1 MQVYQQPNQSNFDL
15 TKQTK
20 TLTFERAKK
29 RKSLYFLNYFK
40 HTRDVRRAL
49 EIVRNSGRRSEWRVL
64 RPRKRVW
71 QRRHHRHGNWHGFIL
86 QCSWFATAI
95 DEVRQIDVV
104 VCIEITL
111 IFERLARC
119 IIRMDCL
126 LIDCLVVHLFWLCSK
141 FAKTWQKLE
150 NFFSFFLKNAPKN
163 SQTQPNDVKSWS
175 QNFFRWR
182 WPTGVTFNWRSRRP
196 IVARRHRWCRQ
207 HG

>member
-126 LIDCLVVHLFWLCSK
+126 LIDCLVVHLFWK
-141 FAKTWQKLE
+141 KK
-150 NFFSFFLKNAPKN
+150 K
-163 SQTQPNDVKSWS
+163 
-175 QNFFRWR
+175 
-182 WPTGVTFNWRSRRP
+182 TFNFTKKKLKMLIGQQKQNKIIWNFKTNSP
-196 IVARRHRWCRQ
+196 NNNVWLAFDNAAAMISAS
-207 HG
+207 GSPTLLF